1 MLVRDFKNTFGY
13 IYEDAFLDSLPNTCL
28 DDRCNSPMEISEAL
42 TGMHCSN
49 PKCPTKVANRLV
61 AMAQMLGVKDLGAAR
76 ANTFITTMGINNP
89 LLMFAYEPS
98 VDGVMGQGISMETS
112 QKIVDQFLAKK
123 SFALWEYVRLANLP
137 FIQTSALQIFG
148 DFDDLTEA
156 YNAIEAG
163 GVAYIQDKLS
173 IKAKNSKSSIGS
185 AVAAGVDLDNL
196 SLDVSVRA
204 LKIYTSLMTFKSD
217 LFQVLPYVNI
227 IKLNDGEMKVLRAV
241 CSEEVGFPFKTK
253 SDFYAT
259 INNLYSDLHVE
270 FLNSVNKSIDY
281 LIWAGAD
288 GSNVRVTNKV
298 NKVRGWNAKYEEH
311 KAQGT
316 LKNDEHEIPILTAQ
330 QFMLV
335 LQTLESQRKGEI

>member
-1 MLVRDFKNTFGY
+1 MLVTEFKSKLGY
-13 IYEDAFLDSLPNTCL
+13 MYEDAFLASLPDTCL
-28 DDRCNSPMEISEAL
+28 DERCSSPMEISEAL

-61 AMAQMLGVKDLGAAR
+61 AMASMLGVKDLGAAR
-76 ANTFITTMGINNP
+76 ANTFVTTMGISNP
-89 LLMFAYEPS
+89 LLIFAYEPEE
-98 VDGVMGQGISMETS
+98 DGVMGQGISMETS
-112 QKIVDQFLAKK
+112 QKIVNQFIAKK

-148 DFDDLTEA
+148 EFDDLAEA
-156 YNAIEAG
+156 YREIEAG

-173 IKAKNSKSSIGS
+173 IKAKTSSTTLGN
-185 AVAAGVDLDNL
+185 AVATGVDLDNL

-217 LFQVLPYVNI
+217 LFEVLPWVNI
-227 IKLNDGEMKVLRAV
+227 IKLNTGDMKVLRAV

-259 INNLYSDLHVE
+259 VNNLYSDLHVE
-270 FLNSVNKSIDY
+270 FISSANKSIDY

-298 NKVRGWNAKYEEH
+298 TKVRGWNAKYEEH
-311 KAQGT
+311 KANGT
-316 LKNDEHEIPILTAQ
+316 LKEDEHEIPIVTAQ
-330 QFMLV
+330 EFLLV
-335 LQTLESQRKGEI
+335 LQTLASKKKGEI